1 MKIQRIALHTLV
13 IGLGLSLLNCGKDES
28 PTPTDDD
35 TPTET
40 FYNIASATINDNEYT
55 APEAL
60 SLMYSIDN
68 GESYSSE
75 QPQDMSTGDELW
87 IKINNGSKDIGEDDF
102 YFDWSN
108 STPVPADAEN
118 ALAKFVVKQANPVIN
133 VAVEDKVELLVVN
146 RHSGQFSIVDL
157 TDGGMTPSFT
167 ILEGEVGLE
176 RIRGVVYNYNDHQI
190 YISTSKFSQTKSK
203 LHIVNPKTKQ
213 ATVINANAEDDWAG
227 IADLIVT
234 PENTILATISQGQG
248 NGQALLEFDT
258 SGTYSEPK
266 LFSGD
271 NTICCGLGLVY
282 GNTNNE
288 LIVGNGAVNPANLF
302 KANLNAEI
310 TEAIELTLVD
320 FTGVESNSDIYIR
333 NLVKD
338 RTGKIYATCFNDAD
352 GDIHLSEIDLETNE
366 MTEIVKFE
374 SSSEVQYNG
383 LVFIPAYA
391 F

>member
-1 MKIQRIALHTLV
+1 MKIHRIALHTLI
-13 IGLGLSLLNCGKDES
+13 IGLGLSLINCGKDDS

-35 TPTET
+35 MPTET
-40 FYNIASATINDNEYT
+40 FYNIASATINDNAYT
-55 APEAL
+55 APEAM

-68 GESYSSE
+68 GESYSAE
-75 QPQDMSTGDELW
+75 QPEDMSTGDELW
-87 IKINNGSKDIGEDDF
+87 IKINNGSEDINEDDF

-108 STPVPADAEN
+108 STPVPAN
-118 ALAKFVVKQANPVIN
+118 ADKSIATFVVQQANPIIN

-146 RHSGQFSIVDL
+146 RQSGEFSIIDIS
-157 TDGGMTPSFT
+157 DGGMTPSFT
-167 ILEGEVGLE
+167 VLVGETGLL
-176 RIRGVVYNYNDHQI
+176 RIRNTIYNYNDHKI
-190 YISTSKFSQTKSK
+190 YLSTSKFAANKSS
-203 LHIVNPKTKQ
+203 LYAVDPTTKQ

-227 IADLIVT
+227 IADIIVT

-302 KANLNAEI
+302 KANLNADI
-310 TEAIELTLVD
+310 SEAIVLTLVD

-352 GDIHLSEIDLETNE
+352 GDIHLAEIDLETNK
-366 MTEIVKFE
+366 MTEIAKYE
-374 SSSEVQYNG
+374 SSGEVQYNG
-383 LVFIPAYA
+383 LVLIPAYA